1 MSIKNTQKHE
11 LHKYWNKMNANNY
24 QDYLLEDFLGNKHF
38 RDWVKY
44 PNEQADEFWKSVQKQ
59 SPEKEE
65 MIAQARLILLGFSIK
80 EDSVSKEYI
89 DLSWQKMQQK
99 QKLSVHQK
107 NPQRQFFSAPSV
119 RIYMRIAASLSL
131 LAVVSVVFWYSYL
144 RVEPIVYQTRYGQMQ
159 TIVLPDGSKVVLN
172 ANSRLEVYKKWK
184 DSESR
189 EVNLTGEAFFEV
201 AKKPATQQKF
211 IVHTADLDIVVLGTS
226 FNVSDRNAKTKVVL
240 KEGAVTLQLNT
251 LREAKQEIVM
261 QVGEMV
267 EFSKKENKL
276 IKRKVNTERYDSWK
290 ENKLIFEDTPMYEI
304 ALLIQE
310 NYGLKVNF
318 EDEALAK
325 RKITGTIPSQ
335 NLQILLSSLET
346 IFDVKIKRQDEQLT
360 IGK

>member
-1 MSIKNTQKHE
+1 
-11 LHKYWNKMNANNY
+11 MNANNY
-24 QDYLLEDFLGNKHF
+24 QNYSLEDFLGDKHF
-38 RDWVKY
+38 RDWVRY
-44 PNEQADEFWKSVQKQ
+44 PNEQTDEFWKSVQKQ

-65 MIAQARLILLGFSIK
+65 IIAQARLILLGFSTK
-80 EDSVSKEYI
+80 EDSVNEERI
-89 DLSWQKMQQK
+89 DLSWQKMQQR

-107 NPQRQFFSAPSV
+107 SPQRQFFSEPSV
-119 RIYMRIAASLSL
+119 RMYMRIAASLTL
-131 LAVVSVVFWYSYL
+131 LVIVSVVFWYRYL
-144 RVEPIVYQTRYGQMQ
+144 RVEPIVYQTKYGQMQ
-159 TIVLPDGSKVVLN
+159 TIVLPDGSKVILN
-172 ANSRLEVYKKWK
+172 ANSRLEIHK
-184 DSESR
+184 DWGDAESR

-211 IVHTADLDIVVLGTS
+211 IVHTADLDVVVLGTS
-226 FNVSDRNAKTKVVL
+226 FNVSDRNTKTKVVL
-240 KEGAVTLQLNT
+240 KEGAVMLKLNNAW
-251 LREAKQEIVM
+251 EGKAKQEVVM

-267 EFSKKENKL
+267 EFSKKENK
-276 IKRKVNTERYDSWK
+276 ITKRKVNTERYASWR

-346 IFDVKIKRQDEQLT
+346 IFDVKIKQQDEQLT